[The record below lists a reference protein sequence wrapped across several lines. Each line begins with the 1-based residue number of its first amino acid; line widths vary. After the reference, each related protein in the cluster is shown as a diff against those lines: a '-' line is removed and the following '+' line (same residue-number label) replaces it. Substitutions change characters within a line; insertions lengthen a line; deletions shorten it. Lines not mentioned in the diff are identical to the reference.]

1 MRRLAHNVHLLT
13 LHAAPHAPEPRA
25 TFNQDRDFRSDS
37 LNTRHIKH
45 SRLAALLLSGFA
57 SQHCLAIDTYRGDPG
72 TLGAPES
79 WRTAEF
85 LRDWSLRAIG
95 TEYAYARGF
104 SGKGV
109 LIGEVAS
116 GYDAIHSQLSARRYS
131 GRAIGGITGPYDPAY
146 NDSHGTHVAGTLAA
160 SRDGGSAVTSFHGVA
175 SNANGVYGNNGKTDG
190 VLYSIPQVTQT
201 AAQTIDNAPVA
212 NV

>member
-1 MRRLAHNVHLLT
+1 M
-13 LHAAPHAPEPRA
+13 
-25 TFNQDRDFRSDS
+25 
-37 LNTRHIKH
+37 NTRHIKH

-57 SQHCLAIDTYRGDPG
+57 SQHCLAIDTYRGNPG

-85 LRDWSLRAIG
+85 LRDWGLRAIG
-95 TEYAYARGF
+95 AEYAYARGF

-109 LIGEVAS
+109 PIGEVAS
-116 GYDAIHSQLSARRYS
+116 GYDAAHSQLSARRYS
-131 GRAIGGITGPYDPAY
+131 GLAVDGIAGPYVPAY
-146 NDSHGTHVAGTLAA
+146 NDSHGTHVAGTLDS
-160 SRDGGSAVTSFHGVA
+160 SRIGGSAVTSFHGVA
-175 SNANGVYGNNGKTDG
+175 PNANGVFGNNGKTDD
-190 VLYSIPQVTQT
+190 VLYGISQVTQT